1 VTHAW
6 SACDVG
12 GGNCVSV
19 PGDVTHLVDASEL
32 GKQLQVEATATNL
45 VGPTTSTSALS
56 GTIAAVPP
64 PATVPGAPTM
74 GTPALGNAAVR
85 VLWSAPAA
93 TGTSAVIGYTVRAY
107 EGTTLLQVS
116 SVSAAVTNLLVSGL
130 HNGLVHT
137 FSVTANNSSG
147 PGRAAIVHATPRTTP
162 SAPRIGTATP
172 SATAAV
178 VRWAGPASNGG
189 APVTGY
195 TIRAYRGT
203 TLVKYVYASA
213 TATNVTV
220 TGLLNGWAHSFSVQ
234 ARNDAGYGP
243 VSALSNAV
251 VPRTTPSATT
261 IAWVSAA
268 RSAAVVRWLAP
279 ANGGSPIT
287 AYVVRA
293 YRGSTVAK
301 TVVAPGTA
309 GILTVTGLT
318 PGLGYGFT
326 VTAVNAAGWGPASAV
341 SATVVPRP

>member
-1 VTHAW
+1 
-6 SACDVG
+6 
-12 GGNCVSV
+12 
-19 PGDVTHLVDASEL
+19 
-32 GKQLQVEATATNL
+32 
-45 VGPTTSTSALS
+45 
-56 GTIAAVPP
+56 
-64 PATVPGAPTM
+64 
-74 GTPALGNAAVR
+74 
-85 VLWSAPAA
+85 
-93 TGTSAVIGYTVRAY
+93 
-107 EGTTLLQVS
+107 
-116 SVSAAVTNLLVSGL
+116 
-130 HNGLVHT
+130 
-137 FSVTANNSSG
+137 
-147 PGRAAIVHATPRTTP
+147 
-162 SAPRIGTATP
+162 
-172 SATAAV
+172 
-178 VRWAGPASNGG
+178 
-189 APVTGY
+189 
-195 TIRAYRGT
+195 
-203 TLVKYVYASA
+203 
-213 TATNVTV
+213 
-220 TGLLNGWAHSFSVQ
+220 VQ

-341 SATVVPRP
+341 SARVVPRP